1 MDPLLAL
8 GIDTLTVLAARRPA
22 PPWDLLATVVL
33 WGVLTTVG
41 TRVLLAA
48 ERQEL
53 RRRGPHRARTGS
65 AAWPLPAVIR
75 PDRRP
80 TTVTRGADGRA

>member
-8 GIDTLTVLAARRPA
+8 GTDTLTVLAARGPT
-22 PPWDLLATVVL
+22 PPWDLLATVLL

-41 TRVLLAA
+41 ARVLLAA
-48 ERQEL
+48 ERQD
-53 RRRGPHRARTGS
+53 RQRRGAQRATTE
-65 AAWPLPAVIR
+65 PLPAVIR